1 MGKIY
6 DDIFRTLC
14 EKNPHLLIPLI
25 NEVFHQNYKMTDQI
39 ELMSGEHHVMKD
51 NQESLDQRITD
62 STIHIGDKI
71 YHLECQSN
79 PDGSMILRMVEYDFH
94 IALENAMPTKFGY
107 EMKFPESAV
116 LYLRHTKNTP
126 DEIQMKITFPQN
138 VSVTY
143 RVPVIK
149 VQQYSGEDILEKGL
163 SFLIPYCILKYEQI
177 KQGESLKEISTE
189 YRKLHQGMIKARDA
203 GILNEYDI
211 SNIID
216 FTTRLTEHLFK
227 ENLEA
232 KREVNAVMGGEVLE
246 TYADQMIAKGR
257 EEGIAEGLLEGQ
269 RKGLLEGE
277 RKGLLEGERRGL
289 LEGERRG
296 KVEILYEMNF
306 SIEKIAEKLN
316 ISAEQVKNILH
327 HNE

>member
-1 MGKIY
+1 M
-6 DDIFRTLC
+6 
-14 EKNPHLLIPLI
+14 
-25 NEVFHQNYKMTDQI
+25 
-39 ELMSGEHHVMKD
+39 
-51 NQESLDQRITD
+51 
-62 STIHIGDKI
+62 
-71 YHLECQSN
+71 
-79 PDGSMILRMVEYDFH
+79 
-94 IALENAMPTKFGY
+94 
-107 EMKFPESAV
+107 
-116 LYLRHTKNTP
+116 
-126 DEIQMKITFPQN
+126 
-138 VSVTY
+138 
-143 RVPVIK
+143 
-149 VQQYSGEDILEKGL
+149 
-163 SFLIPYCILKYEQI
+163 
-177 KQGESLKEISTE
+177 KEISTE

-289 LEGERRG
+289 LEGERKGLLEGERRGLLEGERRG

>member
-1 MGKIY
+1 M
-6 DDIFRTLC
+6 
-14 EKNPHLLIPLI
+14 
-25 NEVFHQNYKMTDQI
+25 
-39 ELMSGEHHVMKD
+39 
-51 NQESLDQRITD
+51 
-62 STIHIGDKI
+62 
-71 YHLECQSN
+71 
-79 PDGSMILRMVEYDFH
+79 
-94 IALENAMPTKFGY
+94 
-107 EMKFPESAV
+107 
-116 LYLRHTKNTP
+116 
-126 DEIQMKITFPQN
+126 
-138 VSVTY
+138 
-143 RVPVIK
+143 
-149 VQQYSGEDILEKGL
+149 
-163 SFLIPYCILKYEQI
+163 
-177 KQGESLKEISTE
+177 KEISTE

-277 RKGLLEGERRGL
+277 R
-289 LEGERRG
+289 RG

>member
-1 MGKIY
+1 M
-6 DDIFRTLC
+6 
-14 EKNPHLLIPLI
+14 
-25 NEVFHQNYKMTDQI
+25 
-39 ELMSGEHHVMKD
+39 
-51 NQESLDQRITD
+51 
-62 STIHIGDKI
+62 
-71 YHLECQSN
+71 
-79 PDGSMILRMVEYDFH
+79 
-94 IALENAMPTKFGY
+94 
-107 EMKFPESAV
+107 
-116 LYLRHTKNTP
+116 
-126 DEIQMKITFPQN
+126 
-138 VSVTY
+138 
-143 RVPVIK
+143 
-149 VQQYSGEDILEKGL
+149 
-163 SFLIPYCILKYEQI
+163 
-177 KQGESLKEISTE
+177 KEISTE

-277 RKGLLEGERRGL
+277 RRGL